1 MAQRAILALAD
12 GRVFHGSL
20 LGVSGSSRGEIV
32 FNTSMTG
39 YQEILTDP
47 SYAEQIITFTYPHIG
62 NVGINQEDNESSRIW
77 AKGLVIRELTPITSN
92 WRAKQDFSAW
102 LIEQNVIGITH
113 IDTRALT
120 RHIAQ
125 KGFMN
130 ACISSELSES
140 EAVQQAM
147 KFPGM
152 VGLDLT
158 ERVSTKKIYV
168 KLPAHSPDFHV
179 VAYDFGI
186 KQAIIDCLLAV
197 KCKVTVVPAKTPV
210 EQVMAF
216 NPDGILLSNGPGDP
230 AAATD
235 AITYTRQFLAMKLPI
250 LGICL
255 GCQLLGLA
263 AGGRTVKMKF
273 GHHGANQPVMNELSG
288 SVAITSQNHGFAI
301 ADESLPKNWEVTHR
315 SLFDG
320 SIQGIRHLEV
330 PAMGF
335 QGHPEASPGPH
346 DMYAIFR
353 EFVHL
358 MQVRNG
364 KGHEKSSGRLKLNEF

>member
-1 MAQRAILALAD
+1 MTQRAILALAD

-20 LGVSGSSRGEIV
+20 LGSAGSSIGEIV

-62 NVGINQEDNESSRIW
+62 NVGINAEDNESSHVW
-77 AKGLVIRELTPITSN
+77 AKGLVIRELSPITSN

-102 LIEQNVIGITH
+102 LIEKNIVGITD

-130 ACISSELSES
+130 ACVSSELSEA
-140 EAVQQAM
+140 EAIQQAM

-158 ERVSTKKIYV
+158 EIVSTKKSYM
-168 KLPAHSPDFHV
+168 KLPVNPPIFHV

-197 KCKVTVVPAKTPV
+197 NCKVTIVPAKTPV
-210 EQVMAF
+210 EQVMAI
-216 NPDGILLSNGPGDP
+216 NPDGVLLSNGPGDP
-230 AAATD
+230 AATTY
-235 AITYTRQFLAMKLPI
+235 AIQYTKQFLAMKLPV

-263 AGGRTVKMKF
+263 AGGQTVKMKF
-273 GHHGANQPVMNELSG
+273 GHHGANQPVMNYLAG
-288 SVAITSQNHGFAI
+288 SVAITSQNHGFAV
-301 ADESLPKNWEVTHR
+301 ADEGLPKYLEVTHR

-320 SIQGIRHLEV
+320 SIQGIRHLEA
-330 PAMGF
+330 PAIGF

-346 DMYAIFR
+346 DMYGVFR

-358 MQVRNG
+358 MQAG
-364 KGHEKSSGRLKLNEF
+364 KR